1 MFHIGCTRFNNLT
14 YQENINYRFKN
25 GEPVI
30 YGSALKIRNI
40 YLPNCLI
47 FVIEMNNDSNKIEGI
62 GLIRNTLVNKRHRLY
77 EHIEYNRYIYN
88 GKYWL
93 KREILDILDHEIT
106 RICDTILFKGK
117 SHLKCRSGI
126 SIITEKLFTHWDYKL
141 DNLKDKIKNVFLK
154 YFETQNVLTNFTFEE
169 DEEKERE
176 KEREEREEEEEII
189 EIIPKK
195 RKRLDICNK
204 NIEN

>member
-1 MFHIGCTRFNNLT
+1 MFHIGCTRFNNST
-14 YQENINYRFKN
+14 YQENINYRLKN
-25 GEPVI
+25 GESVI

-62 GLIRNTLVNKRHRLY
+62 GLIRNSLVNKRLRLY

-93 KREILDILDHEIT
+93 NREKLDLLDQEIT
-106 RICDTILFKGK
+106 QICDIILFKGK

-126 SIITEKLFTHWDYKL
+126 SIITEKLFSHWDYKL

-154 YFETQNVLTNFTFEE
+154 YFETQNVLTNFTFDE
-169 DEEKERE
+169 DDEKERE
-176 KEREEREEEEEII
+176 REREEEII

-195 RKRLDICNK
+195 RKRLDIGNK

>member
-1 MFHIGCTRFNNLT
+1 
-14 YQENINYRFKN
+14 
-25 GEPVI
+25 
-30 YGSALKIRNI
+30 
-40 YLPNCLI
+40 
-47 FVIEMNNDSNKIEGI
+47 MNNDSNKIEGI

-93 KREILDILDHEIT
+93 NREKLDLLDQEIT
-106 RICDTILFKGK
+106 QICDTILFKGK

-126 SIITEKLFTHWDYKL
+126 SIITEKLFTHWDYNL
-141 DNLKDKIKNVFLK
+141 DILKDKIKNVFLK
-154 YFETQNVLTNFTFEE
+154 YFETQNVLTNFTFDE
-169 DEEKERE
+169 DDEKERE
-176 KEREEREEEEEII
+176 REREEEII